1 MQEMSIRKAK
11 TGTKDSLVIADVIR
25 FGRYASSN
33 ICWDKPLVL
42 KELCRN
48 RSYLMDMACDLKRKT
63 IAILDRVFLE
73 YTDLDGLKNLT
84 KLQTLVLPYPN
95 IVGNPDL
102 DPEPYDIQGLSGLTE
117 LVYLQ
122 MYAGVKDLTPLQNL
136 TKLQTLYIYN
146 GTTKPSDTSLEL
158 PQFRQVPHR
167 FQRGI

>member
-73 YTDLDGLKNLT
+73 YESLFAPVFRKTSLAVLT
-84 KLQTLVLPYPN
+84 KYPTPQELANAHLGKLVEVLQKSSNGRFGEWKAREIKSRPAAVSVLRTVSAS
-95 IVGNPDL
+95 I
-102 DPEPYDIQGLSGLTE
+102 
-117 LVYLQ
+117 
-122 MYAGVKDLTPLQNL
+122 PL
-136 TKLQTLYIYN
+136 
-146 GTTKPSDTSLEL
+146 
-158 PQFRQVPHR
+158 
-167 FQRGI
+167 